1 MTLTLDYG
9 IIYLVHEHQ
18 RIAQIRAI
26 LFCVLTIQHQEHS
39 NHVRY
44 KPIQDK

>member
-1 MTLTLDYG
+1 MTIILDCG

-26 LFCVLTIQHQEHS
+26 LFLCSSYSTS
-39 NHVRY
+39 GT
-44 KPIQDK
+44 